1 MQTNPVET
9 ELSGE
14 VDTALGDIL
23 VVDDNKANLI
33 AMYAVLASLGR
44 PVVRAQSGEEAL
56 RILLERDFA
65 LILLDVQM
73 PLLDGFETARL
84 IRERRRSAH
93 TPIIFVTAHGRDEN
107 HVLAAYKLGPVD
119 SLYNRGVREVV
130 RSKPP
135 VFVELSRRW
144 ALLPR
149 QAEQLREHERREHE
163 RA

>member
-1 MQTNPVET
+1 MHPNPVEA

-14 VDTALGDIL
+14 VDIALGDIL

-33 AMYAVLASLGR
+33 AMEAVLASLGS

-84 IRERRRSAH
+84 IRERRRSSH

-107 HVLAAYKLGPVD
+107 DVLAAYKLGAP
-119 SLYNRGVREVV
+119 SRTRRGAA
-130 RSKPP
+130 SG
-135 VFVELSRRW
+135 RR
-144 ALLPR
+144 AG
-149 QAEQLREHERREHE
+149 
-163 RA
+163 